1 MIEPE
6 TEAGGFQERQDTPVA
21 AAAERVVAAAVE
33 RAAAAAVE
41 RAVAAAVGRAV
52 AAAAAAERVVA
63 AAERVA
69 AAASAA
75 ALRTEIALR
84 TPANF
89 GTEEVKQQLLQDQC
103 LSCLE
108 GQLQPLLGTHHF
120 AYQASPTYQVSA
132 ASTGL
137 LPYLESLEI
146 GVLDPT

>member
-1 MIEPE
+1 VIEPE

-33 RAAAAAVE
+33 RAVAAAVE

-52 AAAAAAERVVA
+52 AAAERVVA